1 MPVIS
6 IPKDQLA
13 EMPPAHFRGRVVIV
27 DTPEKIEAAIARL
40 YAAPI
45 VGFDTETRPN
55 FQKGSRHSVALMQVS
70 TAEVCYLFRLNITG
84 LTETLVNWL
93 EDDKHIKVGLS
104 LKDDFHQLRLL
115 KDFSPAGFVELQSL
129 VKTFGIIDASLQKIY
144 AILFGK
150 RISKGQRLT
159 NWEASQLAQPQQA
172 YAALDAQACLEIY
185 DYLQSDLFDP
195 ELSPYRHE
203 PEQTDTNQELTL
215 SASQPV

>member
-1 MPVIS
+1 MSETSIPTIS
-6 IPKDQLA
+6 IPKTALA
-13 EMPPAHFRGRVVIV
+13 DMPLAHFSGRVVIV

-55 FQKGSRHSVALMQVS
+55 FQKGSRHPVALMQVS

-84 LTETLVNWL
+84 LTDTLIHWL
-93 EDDKHIKVGLS
+93 EDEEHIKVGLS

-115 KDFSPAGFVELQSL
+115 EEFTPGGFVELQSL

-144 AILFGK
+144 AIIFGR

-159 NWEASQLAQPQQA
+159 NWEASQLAPPQQA
-172 YAALDAQACLEIY
+172 YAALDAQACLDIY
-185 DYLQSDLFDP
+185 KCLESGQFDP
-195 ELSPYRHE
+195 DKSPYQVVAE
-203 PEQTDTNQELTL
+203 DVAADSP
-215 SASQPV
+215 SAIA